1 MRATAG
7 SGRDLRVPASRDLP
21 WPGTFWNKLEQQ
33 TPTAPLPPE
42 ASQVASLDGCYLPS
56 AQCSCPDVDVIDVR
70 DGVIDTSLGPRLRSP
85 ANAWSGDVV
94 CPEGENGVIFYD
106 HHGRLPY
113 ALPNGRRQVTPPTPI
128 AIKSRQRHRGG
139 GLQPQ
144 GAYHMYNLQPIHNHN
159 GVHRRVARAHG
170 LPTRATLTPLTSAAR
185 VHGTIEPGRSTNTTN
200 WNQLARHACP
210 ERGGFPTRPFIRRSD
225 SCVPLTQQEMKTESV
240 GTPLMYQDRSRRDP
254 GGRFRIKTRQ
264 TTGLGMRAGGLNTV
278 STPERYRYL
287 QHGAATQTL

>member
-7 SGRDLRVPASRDLP
+7 SGRKVPASRDLP

-33 TPTAPLPPE
+33 TSTAPLPPE
-42 ASQVASLDGCYLPS
+42 GSQIASLDGRYLPS
-56 AQCSCPDVDVIDVR
+56 AQCSCPDVH

-106 HHGRLPY
+106 RHGRLSY

-128 AIKSRQRHRGG
+128 AIKSRQHHRGG
-139 GLQPQ
+139 GLQPG
-144 GAYHMYNLQPIHNHN
+144 GAYHMYHLQPIHNHN
-159 GVHRRVARAHG
+159 GVHRRVARARG

-185 VHGTIEPGRSTNTTN
+185 ARGMNEPGRSTNTTN
-200 WNQLARHACP
+200 WSQLARHARP

-240 GTPLMYQDRSRRDP
+240 GTPLMYQDQSRRDP

-264 TTGLGMRAGGLNTV
+264 TSGLGMRAGGLV
-278 STPERYRYL
+278 STPERYCYL